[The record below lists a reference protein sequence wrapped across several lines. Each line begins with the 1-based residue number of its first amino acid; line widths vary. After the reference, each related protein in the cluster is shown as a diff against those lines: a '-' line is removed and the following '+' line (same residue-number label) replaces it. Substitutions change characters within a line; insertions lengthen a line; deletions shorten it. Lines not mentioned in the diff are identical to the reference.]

1 MCGRFG
7 SNFTAED
14 LATRFG
20 ITNAVSLNTSYNI
33 APSYYIPAIIKNGS
47 KKVSLMK
54 WGFIPHW
61 AQPSLTK
68 IAPINAR
75 GDSLEKPYYKDAF
88 TNTRCIIPFSWFY
101 EWKKTNLQGKQIK
114 TPYLIK
120 VKKQK
125 IMGFAGIY
133 SKHEDAEKHPFY
145 TCAIITTTPNSLIK
159 TIHNRMPVILPKE
172 NEEDWLKDK
181 INKNFLLKLIKPFPP
196 EKMESYRI
204 SKDVNSPNNDSVD
217 IIKPLK

>member
-7 SNFTAED
+7 SSFTTED
-14 LATRFG
+14 LVARFD
-20 ITNAVSLNTSYNI
+20 LNNFVNLKPNYNI
-33 APSYYIPAIIKNGS
+33 APSYFIPAIVKKGS
-47 KKVSLMK
+47 RKVGLMK

-61 AQPSLTK
+61 MKPGLAK

-101 EWKKTNLQGKQIK
+101 EWKKTNLDGKQDKI
-114 TPYLIK
+114 PYLIK
-120 VKKQK
+120 VKNQK

-133 SKHEDAEKHPFY
+133 SKHEDEEKRHMY
-145 TCAIITTTPNSLIK
+145 TCAIVTTTPNSLIK

-172 NEEDWLKDK
+172 NEDDWLNDN
-181 INKNFLLKLIKPFPP
+181 INKNIFQKLIIPFPP
-196 EKMESYRI
+196 DKMESYRI
-204 SKDVNSPNNDSVD
+204 SKDVNSPENNSID
-217 IIKPLK
+217 ITKPLI